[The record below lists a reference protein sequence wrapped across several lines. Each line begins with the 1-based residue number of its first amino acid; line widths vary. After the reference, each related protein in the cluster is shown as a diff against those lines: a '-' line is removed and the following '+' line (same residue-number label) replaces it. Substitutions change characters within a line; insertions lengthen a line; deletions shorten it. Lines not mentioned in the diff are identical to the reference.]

1 MKKNLLLFV
10 VLTCVAILAS
20 CSGGGKSKPASSVNT
35 AEVEKATEVIH
46 YYNVSLIV
54 LQKMIKEKEVN
65 TILGYMEQKG
75 KAPAIVTIAPPA
87 ISDKDTLTLLDPGNC
102 FNEETREHLKQDY
115 SGLFNVREQF
125 YSNFDK
131 YLSMLKMKNYPQ
143 TDQLLAENYRLSN
156 EMSEYKQDILD
167 ILSPSA
173 EKAGQV
179 LLSDNPMKEQIMAVR
194 KMASTMQ
201 SIVNLYVRKP
211 AFDGVRIDHKL
222 MELRK
227 QLDAAER
234 LPAVSGHDDEMKT
247 YLNHLSQVKAFI
259 DEAQKVR
266 EKGKYSDADYEILT
280 SVYGLSII

>member
-10 VLTCVAILAS
+10 VLTSVVILAS
-20 CSGGGKSKPASSVNT
+20 CSGGGKSKLASSANT

-75 KAPAIVTIAPPA
+75 KAPAIVTIAPPV
-87 ISDKDTLTLLDPGNC
+87 ISDKDTLTLLEPGNC
-102 FNEETREHLKQDY
+102 FNEETREQLKQNY

-125 YSNFDK
+125 YFNFDK

-156 EMSEYKQDILD
+156 EMAEYKQDIFD

-179 LLSDNPMKEQIMAVR
+179 LLSDNPMKEHIMAVR

-211 AFDGVRIDHKL
+211 AFDGERIDHKL
-222 MELRK
+222 LKLRK
-227 QLDAAER
+227 QLNAAEK
-234 LPAVSGHDDEMKT
+234 LPAVPGHDDEMKT

-259 DEAQKVR
+259 DEAKKVR
-266 EKGKYSDADYEILT
+266 EKGKYSDAGYEILT
-280 SVYGLSII
+280 SVYGLSVI